1 MINWLDFKSIK
12 RGVKLESVLRYYHV
26 ELRRSGKDQYRGCCP
41 IHRGDGRDAFH
52 VNLARNVFHCFACGA
67 GGTVLD
73 FMAAMERC
81 SLYDAAQKLQDVA
94 GWSGQPRLIRD
105 ETELVTERRRVSLPL
120 NFKLAGIDCTHPY
133 LADRGITEKTALE
146 FGVGFYAGPGLMHG
160 RLVIPI
166 HNADGQLIAY
176 CGRSVDQTPPRY
188 RVPPGFAK
196 SAVLFNMHR
205 AAATEESAVVVVE
218 GFFDC
223 MQVHQAGIRSVVALM
238 GAVLYEPQRCALGRF
253 RQVILSWTATS
264 PAERQAKSSPK
275 SCDPS
280 PRCKSLNCPSAP
292 SPTSCRQR
300 RSERF

>member
-94 GWSGQPRLIRD
+94 GWSGQPRLIRN

-120 NFKLAGIDCTHPY
+120 NFKLGSRAG
-133 LADRGITEKTALE
+133 TASFL
-146 FGVGFYAGPGLMHG
+146 L
-160 RLVIPI
+160 
-166 HNADGQLIAY
+166 
-176 CGRSVDQTPPRY
+176 
-188 RVPPGFAK
+188 
-196 SAVLFNMHR
+196 
-205 AAATEESAVVVVE
+205 
-218 GFFDC
+218 
-223 MQVHQAGIRSVVALM
+223 
-238 GAVLYEPQRCALGRF
+238 
-253 RQVILSWTATS
+253 
-264 PAERQAKSSPK
+264 
-275 SCDPS
+275 
-280 PRCKSLNCPSAP
+280 
-292 SPTSCRQR
+292 
-300 RSERF
+300 